1 MPHDTQKTNFCF
13 DLLVLKVSK
22 LCFVDDLQ
30 SNFLL
35 CQVVDR
41 KCDFAEGS
49 FTQQGLDVVVFDELA
64 LRNDLRAVT
73 PVTMLRLC
81 AVAYF
86 FK

>member
-1 MPHDTQKTNFCF
+1 
-13 DLLVLKVSK
+13 V
-22 LCFVDDLQ
+22 
-30 SNFLL
+30 

-73 PVTMLRLC
+73 PVTMLRLW